1 MKGLPDAMFVIDVD
15 NERIAVAEAKK
26 LGIPIA
32 AVVDTNSSPD
42 GIDYVIPGNDDA
54 IRAIRLYLE
63 GIADAI
69 VAAKQVLPD
78 PIEGDAD
85 DYIEIEAKSE
95 DTEHSGIVPVGPVT
109 VASSTSTE
117 SRDSGSE
124 REVASLDEELV
135 ADTTIDQGIEA
146 PPTESTDSD
155 LTSKLEMLEEDPGI
169 VES

>member
-1 MKGLPDAMFVIDVD
+1 MFVIDVD

-26 LGIPIA
+26 LGIPIV

-54 IRAIRLYLE
+54 IRAIRLYLK

-85 DYIEIEAKSE
+85 DYIEIETNPEAAE
-95 DTEHSGIVPVGPVT
+95 YSGVAPAAPVT
-109 VASSTSTE
+109 VASRTSAE
-117 SRDSGSE
+117 NSDLRSGSE
-124 REVASLDEELV
+124 S
-135 ADTTIDQGIEA
+135 A
-146 PPTESTDSD
+146 PPD
-155 LTSKLEMLEEDPGI
+155 
-169 VES
+169 